1 MLRKRSFQII
11 SLLAV
16 MLAITVLAG
25 SSFWMNRISAEEH
38 SSAGLSRS
46 AIAPGSSA
54 SDASARDLAP
64 RSAEDNSASL
74 LRTTGVSPLDAYYG
88 QRAQELLE
96 KQRAIGAS
104 LADRRL
110 SASERYYMQKALRYI
125 RLARGQPAADLP
137 R

>member
-1 MLRKRSFQII
+1 MLRKRSFQVI

-38 SSAGLSRS
+38 SSAGLSHL

-54 SDASARDLAP
+54 GDASARDLAP
-64 RSAEDNSASL
+64 RSADDDSTSL
-74 LRTTGVSPLDAYYG
+74 LPTTGVSPLDAYYG
-88 QRAQELLE
+88 QRAQELME
-96 KQRAIGAS
+96 KQRAIAAS

-110 SASERYYMQKALRYI
+110 SGSERYYMQRTLRYI
-125 RLARGQPAADLP
+125 RLAQGQSVDDLP